1 MAAIIKSKDD
11 QVLYVVHPLFDEPE
25 AKIDTENLA
34 PMKITGAVK
43 YSLLALQIYLI
54 VMLVLVVYRV
64 LVMAGVIV
72 S

>member
-1 MAAIIKSKDD
+1 MAAIIKSKED
-11 QVLYVVHPLFDEPE
+11 QVFYVVHPLFDEPE
-25 AKIDTENLA
+25 EKIDTENLG
-34 PMKITGAVK
+34 PMKMTGAVK

-64 LVMAGVIV
+64 LVMAGVII

>member
-1 MAAIIKSKDD
+1 MAAIIKSNKD
-11 QVLYVVHPLFDEPE
+11 QVFYVVHPLFDEPE
-25 AKIDTENLA
+25 EKIDTENLG
-34 PMKITGAVK
+34 PMKMTGTVK

-54 VMLVLVVYRV
+54 VMLILAVYRV